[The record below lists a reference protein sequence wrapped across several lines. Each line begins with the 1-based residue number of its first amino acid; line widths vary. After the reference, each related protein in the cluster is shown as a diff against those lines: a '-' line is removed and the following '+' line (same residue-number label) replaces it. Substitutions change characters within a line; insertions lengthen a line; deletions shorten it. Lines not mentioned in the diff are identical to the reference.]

1 MLFTY
6 VLAVSTSSPLL
17 ATLSCKTKSRKPT
30 ILAVFKGKETF
41 FLRGL
46 GNAVLAVFG
55 TFLVIYRSEFEDSS
69 LNTI

>member
-17 ATLSCKTKSRKPT
+17 AILSCKTKSRKPT

-41 FLRGL
+41 FFQ
-46 GNAVLAVFG
+46 VFG
-55 TFLVIYRSEFEDSS
+55 QRRTTGTDCRHSAQLIGYRAPV
-69 LNTI
+69 TY